1 MIINYDN
8 IIIESNPENIRV
20 LLLILRGL
28 DYPYY
33 NNKRID
39 LIETIERNLEAE
51 NNGKYNF

>member
-8 IIIESNPENIRV
+8 IIIESNPENIRI
-20 LLLILRGL
+20 LLLILMGL

-33 NNKRID
+33 NNKRRD
-39 LIETIERNLEAE
+39 LIETIERNLEGL

>member
-8 IIIESNPENIRV
+8 LVIESNPENIRV

-33 NNKRID
+33 NNKRRD
-39 LIETIERNLEAE
+39 LIEMIERKLEGV
-51 NNGKYNF
+51 NNGK

>member
-33 NNKRID
+33 NNKRRD
-39 LIETIERNLEAE
+39 LIETIERKLKAE

>member
-33 NNKRID
+33 NNKRRD
-39 LIETIERNLEAE
+39 LIETIERSLEGI

>member
-33 NNKRID
+33 NDKRRD
-39 LIETIERNLEAE
+39 LIETIERNLEE
-51 NNGKYNF
+51 GNNGKYNF

>member
-33 NNKRID
+33 NEKRRE
-39 LIETIERNLEAE
+39 LIETIERNLKGV
-51 NNGKYNF
+51 NNGK

>member
-33 NNKRID
+33 NNKRRD
-39 LIETIERNLEAE
+39 LIETIERNLERE